1 MDIQSAIQQIVEHG
15 DLPEGAMESVMR
27 EIMQGRCTPA
37 QIGGF
42 LVGLRMK
49 GETVGEITAAAAVM
63 REFALRVDIDAD
75 HLVDVVGTGGD
86 GSHTFN
92 VSTTAAFVV
101 AAAGGH
107 VAKHHNRSASS
118 LSGSADVLEMAGV
131 RVGLAPEQIIECIQ
145 KIGIGFMFAP
155 AHHSAMKHVAP
166 VRRELGT
173 RTLFNMLGPLTNPAR
188 PPNALV
194 GVYTINIV
202 EPLAEVMQR
211 LGAYHVLIVHS
222 HDGMDEI
229 SICDRT
235 RIAELKDGSIKCY
248 DIAPEEFGLTRH
260 DRSQITVNG
269 IDESLALM
277 QAVLD
282 NETGAARDIVVF
294 NAGAAIYA
302 AGLAPDLKA
311 GIDRA
316 DSVIEDG
323 SAKQK
328 LADLIELTRSFA

>member
-1 MDIQSAIQQIVEHG
+1 MDIQNAIQQIVEHN
-15 DLPEGAMESVMR
+15 DLTEKDMESVMR
-27 EIMQGRCTPA
+27 QIMQGECTPA
-37 QIGGF
+37 QIGG
-42 LVGLRMK
+42 LLTGLRMK
-49 GETVGEITAAAAVM
+49 GETVEEITAAATVM
-63 REFALRVDIDAD
+63 REFALGVDIDAD
-75 HLVDVVGTGGD
+75 YLVDVVGTGGD

-118 LSGSADVLEMAGV
+118 LSGSADVLEKAGV
-131 RVGLAPEQIIECIQ
+131 RVGLAPEQVIECI
-145 KIGIGFMFAP
+145 KKTGIGFMFAP

-194 GVYTINIV
+194 GVYIMDIV
-202 EPLAEVMQR
+202 EPLTEVMR
-211 LGAYHVLIVHS
+211 KLGADHVLIVHS

-235 RIAELKDGSIKCY
+235 RVAELKDGSIKSY
-248 DIAPEEFGLTRH
+248 DISPEEFGLARH
-260 DRSQITVNG
+260 DRSEITVNG
-269 IDESLALM
+269 VDESLSLM
-277 QAVLD
+277 QSVLD
-282 NETGAARDIVVF
+282 NKAGAARDIVVF

-302 AGLAPDLKA
+302 AGLAPDLQTGVDTA
-311 GIDRA
+311 GR
-316 DSVIEDG
+316 VIADG

-328 LADLIELTRSFA
+328 LADLIELTGSFA